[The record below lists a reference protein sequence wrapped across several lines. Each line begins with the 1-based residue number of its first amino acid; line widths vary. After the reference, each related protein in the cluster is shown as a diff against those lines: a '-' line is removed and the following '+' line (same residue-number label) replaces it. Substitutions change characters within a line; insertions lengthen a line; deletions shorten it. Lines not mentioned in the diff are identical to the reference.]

1 MRSAK
6 SIKNVLVTWAGLFFV
21 SMGGF
26 VVRIVL
32 ARVMAEEYLGLN
44 GLFGNI
50 ISVLSLAELGVGPA
64 ITFSL
69 YRPIAENDTKQITA
83 LMQLYRKFYI
93 GVGLFVLVVGTALT
107 PFLPYLIKDMPQNVE
122 HIYFI
127 YFLYVLNSSLSYF
140 YSYKIVYVSANQN
153 YYLYSMNHAI
163 CYVCMYAMQVIVLAL
178 TKNFIVFYTIQVITT
193 ALENLNISRIADK
206 RYPIL
211 KSKEQYELP
220 VETVKTI
227 KTNVFAAIGHN
238 IGNVVLNSTDNIII
252 SKFVGLVE
260 TGMYSNYL
268 LVTSTVNMFLNQA
281 FSAVMSSIGN
291 LGVEGTEEQ
300 KEDSFYLVYFANFW
314 IYCFASIAILVLASP
329 FISLAFGDNY
339 VMNFAVV
346 AIIGLNFFATGMR
359 QTCIT
364 FKSAYGILIQDVHK
378 AYIEAIVN
386 LVVSV
391 ILVQNFGVFGVLLGT
406 LISNYAVAFWIEPK
420 VLFKYG
426 LHKKPWKYFGIYVLY
441 MLTYMIGAAV
451 TYGVSLCVRGNGI
464 VSFLFEVV
472 VVLIVPNIII
482 LFLWWRNPSC
492 KQLINIVR
500 TIMSQKMNKTGETHV

>member
-1 MRSAK
+1 MRSEK
-6 SIKNVLVTWAGLFFV
+6 SIKNVLVTWGGLLFV
-21 SMGGF
+21 SLGGF

-83 LMQLYRKFYI
+83 LMRLYRRFYI
-93 GVGLFVLVVGTALT
+93 GVGIFVLTVGTALT
-107 PFLPYLIKDMPQNVE
+107 PFLPYLIKDMPQNVS

-140 YSYKIVYVSANQN
+140 YSYKIVYVTANQN
-153 YYLYSMNHAI
+153 YYLYSLNHAV
-163 CYVCMYAMQVIVLAL
+163 CYVCMYALQIVVLL
-178 TKNFIVFYTIQVITT
+178 VTKNFIVFYLLQVITT

-211 KSKEQYELP
+211 KSREKYDLP
-220 VETVKTI
+220 AETVKTI

-268 LVTSTVNMFLNQA
+268 LITSTVNMFLNQA
-281 FSAVMSSIGN
+281 FSAIISSVGN
-291 LGVEGTEEQ
+291 LVVEGSEKQ
-300 KEDSFYLVYFANFW
+300 KEDSFYLIYFVNFW
-314 IYCFASIAILVLASP
+314 IFNFAAIAILVLASP
-329 FISLAFGDNY
+329 FVSLAFGDNF
-339 VMNFAVV
+339 VLAFPVV
-346 AIIGLNFFATGMR
+346 IMISLNFYATGMR

-386 LVVSV
+386 LVVSI
-391 ILVQNFGVFGVLLGT
+391 ILVQKMGIFGVLLGT
-406 LISNYAVAFWIEPK
+406 LISNYAVAFWIEPR
-420 VLFKYG
+420 VLLKYG
-426 LHKKPWKYFGIYVLY
+426 FKKKTTKYFGTYFLF
-441 MLTYMIGAAV
+441 MLTYVAGALMTYWSASLVTITGFLGFVIDILLVLTIPNALVWLVWHRSQPYTQLKTTVMAV
-451 TYGVSLCVRGNGI
+451 VKKKLGRV
-464 VSFLFEVV
+464 
-472 VVLIVPNIII
+472 
-482 LFLWWRNPSC
+482 
-492 KQLINIVR
+492 
-500 TIMSQKMNKTGETHV
+500 